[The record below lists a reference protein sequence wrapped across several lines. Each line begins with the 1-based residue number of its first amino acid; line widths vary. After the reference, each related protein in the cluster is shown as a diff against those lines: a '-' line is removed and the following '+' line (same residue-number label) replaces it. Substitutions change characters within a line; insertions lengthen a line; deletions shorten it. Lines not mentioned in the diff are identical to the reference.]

1 MLTLLVYIII
11 IMLVIGIA
19 YWLVD
24 YIPVP
29 APLNHVFKIVIVIV
43 GALAL
48 IYVLLGLTGGV
59 PSVGPPRP

>member
-19 YWLVD
+19 WWLVD

-29 APLNHVFKIVIVIV
+29 APLNRVFKIVIIVI
-43 GALAL
+43 GAIAL
-48 IYVLLGLTGGV
+48 IYVLLGLAGNA
-59 PSVGPPRP
+59 PNLPRP